1 MTDEVAM
8 YQQWHLWITE
18 AAVEAQRR
26 RVQLEFAEYS
36 RLLANL
42 QLLEQERW
50 QQALPVW
57 LLGDVEMVSTLKH

>member
-26 RVQLEFAEYS
+26 RVQQEFAEYS
-36 RLLANL
+36 RLLACL
-42 QLLEQERW
+42 QDLEQERW
-50 QQALPVW
+50 QQALPSW
-57 LLGDVEMVSTLKH
+57 LRGGSDRVSMLKH

>member
-1 MTDEVAM
+1 MTNEVAM

-18 AAVEAQRR
+18 AAVEEQRR
-26 RVQLEFAEYS
+26 LVQREFMEYS

-57 LLGDVEMVSTLKH
+57 LRGDVEMVSTLKH